1 MLSLPIV
8 RVDSMVIKG
17 PFWKSTTKCIWTN
30 RRKGRNN
37 LCLDKAYHSKEL
49 EQELS
54 KDDTYHIYRIEEKK
68 RNAQVTS
75 SKKMCSRRNKL
86 MA

>member
-1 MLSLPIV
+1 M
-8 RVDSMVIKG
+8 DKQ
-17 PFWKSTTKCIWTN
+17 KK
-30 RRKGRNN
+30 RKKHN
-37 LCLDKAYHSKEL
+37 LCLDKAYHSKEV

-68 RNAQVTS
+68 RNSQVTS